1 MEFRILGPLE
11 VISDGRALDLGGAK
25 QRALLAVLLL
35 HPNQVVSQDRLIDAL
50 WEESPPDTALKAL
63 QVHVSKL
70 RGQLG
75 RDRIM
80 TRAPGYAIRIE
91 PGELDVERFERL
103 AGEGGRQLVDALAL
117 WRGPPLADVAHT
129 RFARQEIGRLQER
142 RLAVLEERIEADLA
156 LGRGAD
162 LIAELEALAAEH
174 PLRERFRAL
183 LMLALY
189 RGGRQAEAL
198 DVYQNARRTLVDEL
212 GIEPGRE
219 LRELHQTILRQDPAL
234 EPRADPKAV
243 ERRTD
248 AVAGFVGR
256 EPELAELSSGLDD
269 AFAGRGHLFLLHG
282 EPGIGKS
289 RLADEVVNRATSRG
303 AQVLIGR
310 CWEAGGAP
318 PYWPWTQSLRAYVR
332 AADPGDVRRKLG
344 AFAADVARIV
354 PQLHDLFPGMAE
366 PEAPDSEAAR
376 FRLFDSTAAFLIGA
390 AAERP
395 LVLVLDDLH
404 VADEPSLSLLRY
416 VASSLEDSRILV
428 VGTFRGLDPTVRE
441 TPESTLAELGRLP
454 VTRGIR
460 LSGLDRDEV
469 AQLVE
474 LTADTAPT
482 EQLVAELYAGTDGNP
497 LFVSEV
503 VRLLAVEGRLGS
515 EAPDGIPIPKTIRE
529 AIGRRLRTLTG
540 ECRRVLSLG
549 SVLGREFGLVALER
563 TADYTGIDRLLG
575 VLDEAITAGVVE
587 ELPGS
592 FGRLRFGH
600 ALIRDTL
607 YEEIPGT
614 HRARLHLRVA
624 EVLETLYAENV
635 EPHLAELAHHFSLAL
650 PAAAPETAV
659 EYAIRAGRRAA
670 DVLADE
676 EAVRFYRLAVDILER
691 TGEKDDARR
700 RELLLLL
707 DQAGARASSAADTE
721 RPG

>member
-11 VISDGRALDLGGAK
+11 VISDGKALDLGGAK

-35 HPNQVVSQDRLIDAL
+35 NPNEVVSRDRLVDAL
-50 WEESPPDTALKAL
+50 WEENPPNTAEKAL

-70 RGQLG
+70 RKQLG
-75 RDRIM
+75 SDRIV
-80 TRAPGYAIRIE
+80 TKAPGYAIRVE

-156 LGRGAD
+156 LGRRAD

-198 DVYQNARRTLVDEL
+198 DVYQEARRKLVHEL

-234 EPRADPKAV
+234 EPRADPRTV
-243 ERRTD
+243 ERRRED
-248 AVAGFVGR
+248 AGGFVGR
-256 EPELAELSSGLDD
+256 EPELAELSGGLDD
-269 AFAGRGHLFLLHG
+269 SFAGRGQLFLLQG

-289 RLADEVVNRATSRG
+289 RLADEVVNRATRRG
-303 AQVLIGR
+303 ALVLIGR

-318 PYWPWTQSLRAYVR
+318 AYWPWTQALRAYVR
-332 AADPGDVRRKLG
+332 AAEPGDVRRQLG
-344 AFAADVARIV
+344 ASAADVARIV
-354 PQLHDLFPGMAE
+354 PQLHELFPGLAE
-366 PEAPDSEAAR
+366 PGAADSGAAR
-376 FRLFDSTAAFLIGA
+376 IRLFDSTASFLMRA

-404 VADEPSLSLLRY
+404 VADEPSLLLLQH
-416 VASSLEDSRILV
+416 VASSLEDSGVLV
-428 VGTFRGLDPTVRE
+428 VGTFRDLDPAVQADE
-441 TPESTLAELGRLP
+441 TTLADLGRLP
-454 VTRGIR
+454 VARRVR
-460 LSGLDRDEV
+460 LTGLDRGEV
-469 AQLVE
+469 AQLAE
-474 LTADTAPT
+474 LSVGAAPA
-482 EQLVAELYAGTDGNP
+482 EQLVAELYAETEGNP
-497 LFVSEV
+497 LFVLEV
-503 VRLLAVEGRLGS
+503 VRLLAFEGRLGS
-515 EAPDGIPIPKTIRE
+515 EAPNGTPIPQTIRE
-529 AIGRRLRTLTG
+529 AIGRRLRTLSG

-575 VLDEAITAGVVE
+575 VLDEAIAARVVE
-587 ELPGS
+587 DLPGS

-607 YEEIPGT
+607 YEEIPAT
-614 HRARLHLRVA
+614 HRRRLHLRVA
-624 EVLETLYAENV
+624 EVLETLYAGNS

-650 PAAAPETAV
+650 PAAAPETAI
-659 EYAIRAGRRAA
+659 EYAMRAGRRAA

-691 TGEKDDARR
+691 TGVKDDARR
-700 RELLLLL
+700 RELLVLLG
-707 DQAGARASSAADTE
+707 QAQASSAE
-721 RPG
+721 GPG

>member
-11 VISDGRALDLGGAK
+11 VISGGQALDLGGAK

-35 HPNQVVSQDRLIDAL
+35 HPNQVVSRDRLIDAL
-50 WEESPPDTALKAL
+50 WEESPPDTARKAL

-70 RGQLG
+70 RRQLG
-75 RDRIM
+75 RDRIA
-80 TRAPGYAIRIE
+80 TRAPGYAIRVE
-91 PGELDVERFERL
+91 PDELDAERFERL
-103 AGEGGRQLVDALAL
+103 AGKGGRSLVDALAL

-156 LGRGAD
+156 LGRRPD
-162 LIAELEALAAEH
+162 LIAELESLAAEH
-174 PLRERFRAL
+174 PLRERLRAL

-189 RGGRQAEAL
+189 RGGRQVEAL
-198 DVYQNARRTLVDEL
+198 DVYQNARRTLVHEL

-234 EPRADPKAV
+234 EPTADPRAV
-243 ERRTD
+243 ERRTE
-248 AVAGFVGR
+248 AAGGFVGR

-269 AFAGRGHLFLLHG
+269 AFAGRGHLFLLQG

-289 RLADEVVNRATSRG
+289 RLADEVVSRAARRG

-332 AADPGDVRRKLG
+332 AAEPGDVRRQLG
-344 AFAADVARIV
+344 ASAADVARIV
-354 PQLHDLFPGMAE
+354 PQLHDLVPGLAE
-366 PEAPDSEAAR
+366 PDAPDSQAAR
-376 FRLFDSTAAFLIGA
+376 FRLFDSTAAFLTRA

-416 VASSLEDSRILV
+416 VASSLEKSRVLV
-428 VGTFRGLDPTVRE
+428 VGTFRDRDPAVRE
-441 TPESTLAELGRLP
+441 PRETMLAELGHLP
-454 VTRGIR
+454 VARGIR

-469 AQLVE
+469 AQLAE
-474 LTADTAPT
+474 LTAGAAPT
-482 EQLVAELYAGTDGNP
+482 EQLVAELYAGTNGNP

-503 VRLLAVEGRLGS
+503 VRLLAAEGRLGPA
-515 EAPDGIPIPKTIRE
+515 APGGIRIPETIRE
-529 AIGRRLRTLTG
+529 AIGRRLRTLSG

-563 TADYTGIDRLLG
+563 TADYTGIDRLLN

-600 ALIRDTL
+600 ALTRDTL
-607 YEEIPGT
+607 YEEIPAA

-624 EVLETLYAENV
+624 EVLETLYAGNL

-650 PAAAPETAV
+650 PAAAPERAI
-659 EYAIRAGRRAA
+659 EYAMRAGRSAE

-676 EAVRFYRLAVDILER
+676 EAVRFYRLAVDILEG
-691 TGEKDDARR
+691 TGVKNAALRG
-700 RELLLLL
+700 ELLLLL
-707 DQAGARASSAADTE
+707 DRASSAAETGS
-721 RPG
+721 PG

>member
-11 VISDGRALDLGGAK
+11 VTSKGQVLDLGGAK
-25 QRALLAVLLL
+25 QRALLAMLLL
-35 HPNQVVSQDRLIDAL
+35 HPNQVVSRDRLVDAL
-50 WEESPPDTALKAL
+50 WEENPPNTAQKAL

-75 RDRIM
+75 RDRIV
-80 TRAPGYAIRIE
+80 TKAPGYAIRVE
-91 PGELDVERFERL
+91 PGELDVERFESL

-142 RLAVLEERIEADLA
+142 RLAVLEEQIEADLA
-156 LGRGAD
+156 LGRRAD

-243 ERRTD
+243 ERRTE
-248 AVAGFVGR
+248 AAAGFVGR

-269 AFAGRGHLFLLHG
+269 AFAGRGGLFLLHG

-332 AADPGDVRRKLG
+332 AAHPGDVRRQLG
-344 AFAADVARIV
+344 ASAADVARIV
-354 PQLHDLFPGMAE
+354 PQLHDLFPGLAE
-366 PEAPDSEAAR
+366 PEALDSEAAR
-376 FRLFDSTAAFLIGA
+376 FRLFDSTAAFLIRA
-390 AAERP
+390 AAEGP

-404 VADEPSLSLLRY
+404 VADEPSLLLLRY
-416 VASSLEDSRILV
+416 VASSLEDSRILAM
-428 VGTFRGLDPTVRE
+428 GMFRDLDATVRQ

-454 VTRGIR
+454 VARGIR
-460 LSGLDRDEV
+460 LSGLDRDEL
-469 AQLVE
+469 AQLAE

-482 EQLVAELYAGTDGNP
+482 EQLVEELYAETEGNP

-503 VRLLAVEGRLGS
+503 VRLLAIEGRLGS
-515 EAPDGIPIPKTIRE
+515 DAPGGIPIPKTIRE
-529 AIGRRLRTLTG
+529 AIGRRLRTLSG

-575 VLDEAITAGVVE
+575 VLDEAISAGVVE

-600 ALIRDTL
+600 TLTRDTL
-607 YEEIPGT
+607 YEEIPAT
-614 HRARLHLRVA
+614 HRTRLHLRVA
-624 EVLETLYAENV
+624 QVLETLYTENL

-650 PAAAPETAV
+650 PAAAPETAI
-659 EYAIRAGRRAA
+659 EYTIRAGRWAE

-691 TGEKDDARR
+691 TGVKDAARR

-707 DQAGARASSAADTE
+707 DQARARASSAADTE